1 MSAFAALAE
10 FDGDTDVVEQQREK
24 QREVKA
30 LQQREQAQAKIRFE
44 ELKNRGVSNWAD
56 SDDDDDAFFE
66 SAPRMNDGHA
76 GGAQWEEDGAEEEQ
90 QDENETHELAVALV
104 PAPESSPTNG
114 SEEAQPNKK
123 GRNKDAHKKQE
134 DLELDSLL
142 AELDTT
148 TEKENP
154 EGMSKAAAKRAKKKA
169 KEAAGNAG
177 DGAAPASTQDADAKA
192 EKPGKNPPESED
204 NGKTEDAELS
214 EDVETAGKSAEEVKA
229 LMKARTEAAKKKKAS
244 KANASSAAAAAAAE
258 CKARGGKPSKKKD
271 KSHYNQQPA

>member
-66 SAPRMNDGHA
+66 SAPRMIDGHA
-76 GGAQWEEDGAEEEQ
+76 GGAQWEEDAAEEQ
-90 QDENETHELAVALV
+90 QDENETQELAAASV
-104 PAPESSPTNG
+104 PAPASSPTNCTDE
-114 SEEAQPNKK
+114 SQPNKK

-177 DGAAPASTQDADAKA
+177 DCTAPASTQEADVNA
-192 EKPGKNPPESED
+192 EKPPKNQPASEG
-204 NGKTEDAELS
+204 NGKAEDAEIA
-214 EDVETAGKSAEEVKA
+214 EDAETAGKSAEEVKA
-229 LMKARTEAAKKKKAS
+229 LLKARAEAAKKKKAS

-258 CKARGGKPSKKKD
+258 YKARGGKPPKKKD